1 MPHVYLPSEH
11 SEADLVLAGQ
21 VAEVLESD
29 ALYVTWS
36 ERGYEEPHVE
46 TVLRSAPPARSAPAP
61 QHSLLIEVLGTMAA
75 FVAAMFS
82 PRPAPAPARSP
93 EPQPRGTQTA

>member
-21 VAEVLESD
+21 LAEILESE

-36 ERGYEEPHVE
+36 PRGYEEPQIE
-46 TVLRSAPPARSAPAP
+46 TIVRAEAPAPAPAP
-61 QHSLLIEVLGTMAA
+61 QHSLLTEVLGTMAA
-75 FVAAMFS
+75 FLAAIFA
-82 PRPAPAPARSP
+82 PRPAERRTGAAS
-93 EPQPRGTQTA
+93 A